1 MDALNEKFVF
11 IKVNGAKDEGV
22 KEFRKTYKVIGFPT
36 VLLLQAD
43 GTEVDRVVGFGFEPG
58 GEVEAGDAF
67 MKTMDSFAAGEGTL
81 LALTGELEADPDNLE
96 LLEKLAEKRLGRYEF
111 TDAAVHFKRILELDP
126 ENTTGLKD
134 KAHFY
139 VAMADARDGNTDAL
153 AAIVETTE
161 NPEYL
166 MMGTGMLARVYRQAK
181 AFDKII
187 PLYEKMLASSPE
199 DTGLMNQFAWMVY
212 EEKLADYYNRA
223 IEVAEKAVA
232 LAPEDAAVMDTLA
245 WLYAVDGQQEKALAT
260 MEKAVALEPKFQEGL
275 NKMKA
280 GEI

>member
-11 IKVNGAKDEGV
+11 VKVNGAKDEGA

-36 VLLLQAD
+36 VLLLKAD
-43 GTEVDRVVGFGFEPG
+43 GTEIDRVVGFGFEPG
-58 GEVEAGDAF
+58 GEAEAGDAF
-67 MKTMDSFAAGEGTL
+67 MKTMDSFAAGEDTL
-81 LALTGELEADPDNLE
+81 LALTGELESAPDNLE
-96 LLEKLAEKRLGRYEF
+96 LQQKLAEKRLKRYEF

-126 ENTTGLKD
+126 EDTAGLKD
-134 KAHFY
+134 KADFY
-139 VAMADARDGNTDAL
+139 VAMADAREGNADAL
-153 AAIVETTE
+153 AVIVDTTD

-166 MMGTGMLARVYRQAK
+166 MMGTSMLTRVYRQAK

-212 EEKLADYYNRA
+212 EEKLSDQYKRA
-223 IEVAEKAVA
+223 IEVAEKAVT
-232 LAPEDAAVMDTLA
+232 LAPEDAAILDTLA
-245 WLYAVDGQQEKALAT
+245 WLYAADGQQEKALAT

-275 NKMKA
+275 DKMKA